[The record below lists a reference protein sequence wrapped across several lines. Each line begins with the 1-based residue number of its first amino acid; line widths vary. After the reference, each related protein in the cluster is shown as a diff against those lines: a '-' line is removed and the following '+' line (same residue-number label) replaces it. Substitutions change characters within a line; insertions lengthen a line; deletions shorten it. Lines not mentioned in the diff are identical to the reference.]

1 MCVNNTLQ
9 QRQKQQQQYKH
20 QQIDED
26 DDDDEGTA
34 KAAEM
39 SATAE
44 TAIKHNNCKYFSNN
58 MSRIK
63 TIATTQYLQQ
73 QQQQQYN
80 ILTTTT
86 TTASV
91 AAATSLTATAAT
103 TFNCKYRRKH
113 ILLLMLVLFHIC
125 SSFLTHVAAYNCSAP
140 GGHCQNDGKC
150 KEDVGQCI
158 CADGWQGPE
167 CQFCGG
173 KVR

>member
-9 QRQKQQQQYKH
+9 QRQQQYEH

-26 DDDDEGTA
+26 DDDEV
-34 KAAEM
+34 AAL
-39 SATAE
+39 
-44 TAIKHNNCKYFSNN
+44 IKHSNCKHKSSNIKSIIDSCSI
-58 MSRIK
+58 SRTKK
-63 TIATTQYLQQ
+63 TKCLH
-73 QQQQQYN
+73 QQYN
-80 ILTTTT
+80 VIKTATTTLSPLLST
-86 TTASV
+86 T
-91 AAATSLTATAAT
+91 AT

-113 ILLLMLVLFHIC
+113 ILLFLLVFFHIC
-125 SSFLTHVAAYNCSAP
+125 SSFLTNVSAYNCTAP
-140 GGHCQNDGKC
+140 GGRCQNDGKC

>member
-9 QRQKQQQQYKH
+9 QRQQQYKH

-34 KAAEM
+34 
-39 SATAE
+39 
-44 TAIKHNNCKYFSNN
+44 TAIKHNNCNYFSNN
-58 MSRIK
+58 RIFCNSLNISRTNI
-63 TIATTQYLQQ
+63 TTQCLH
-73 QQQQQYN
+73 QQQYN
-80 ILTTTT
+80 AITT
-86 TTASV
+86 
-91 AAATSLTATAAT
+91 TATAAVSSAT
-103 TFNCKYRRKH
+103 ATFNCKYRRKH
-113 ILLLMLVLFHIC
+113 ILLLLLVLFHIC
-125 SSFLTHVAAYNCSAP
+125 SSFLTHVSAYNCTAP